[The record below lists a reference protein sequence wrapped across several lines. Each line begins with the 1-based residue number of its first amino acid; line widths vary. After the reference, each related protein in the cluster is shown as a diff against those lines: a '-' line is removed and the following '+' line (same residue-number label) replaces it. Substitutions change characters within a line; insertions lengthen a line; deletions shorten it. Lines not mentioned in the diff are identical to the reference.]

1 MNLNNNMTI
10 TYQDEK
16 EELYSHDK
24 YQESFLDFFF
34 LKEYDEPVIGKQVD
48 YLFNAIKE
56 NEKWLFLLEECAKY
70 YNVDKDSAIIYF
82 FNFDMFNVSYE
93 HMLKYILANTEI
105 PESSYN
111 KILEQFKPKENVDEF
126 KV

>member
-16 EELYSHDK
+16 DELLSLDK

-34 LKEYDEPVIGKQVD
+34 LKEYDDLVISKQLD
-48 YLFNAIKE
+48 YLFSAIKE
-56 NEKWLFLLEECAKY
+56 NEKMLFILEECAKY

-82 FNFDMFNVSYE
+82 FNFDLFNVSYE
-93 HMLKYILANTEI
+93 HMFKHILANTEI
-105 PESSYN
+105 SQSSSN
-111 KILEQFKPKENVDEF
+111 KILKQLKPKEKVD
-126 KV
+126 

>member
-16 EELYSHDK
+16 DELLSLDK

-34 LKEYDEPVIGKQVD
+34 LKEYDDLVISKQID
-48 YLFNAIKE
+48 YLFSAIKE
-56 NEKWLFLLEECAKY
+56 NEKMLFILEECAKY

-82 FNFDMFNVSYE
+82 FNFDLFNVSYE
-93 HMLKYILANTEI
+93 HMFKHILANTEI
-105 PESSYN
+105 SQSSSN
-111 KILEQFKPKENVDEF
+111 KILKQLKPKEKVD
-126 KV
+126 

>member
-10 TYQDEK
+10 TYQDEE
-16 EELYSHDK
+16 EELYAHDK

-34 LKEYDEPVIGKQVD
+34 LKEYDDSVISKQVD
-48 YLFNAIKE
+48 YLFNAIKD
-56 NEKWLFLLEECAKY
+56 NEKLLFILEECAKY

-82 FNFDMFNVSYE
+82 FNFDLFNVSYE
-93 HMLKYILANTEI
+93 HMFKHILAKTEM

-111 KILEQFKPKENVDEF
+111 KILEQFKPKEKVD
-126 KV
+126 

>member
-16 EELYSHDK
+16 DELLSLDK

-34 LKEYDEPVIGKQVD
+34 LKEYDDLVISKQLD
-48 YLFNAIKE
+48 YLFSAIKE
-56 NEKWLFLLEECAKY
+56 NEKMLFILEECAKY

-82 FNFDMFNVSYE
+82 FNFDLFNVSYE
-93 HMLKYILANTEI
+93 HMFKHILANTEI
-105 PESSYN
+105 SQSSSN
-111 KILEQFKPKENVDEF
+111 KILEQLKPKEKVD
-126 KV
+126 